1 MGQSNF
7 LNSIRQGS
15 FTTFYKY
22 KILPSIT
29 AAQAILESDWGRSQL
44 AKECKN
50 LFGIK
55 ADNSRKGKKKVYQTK
70 EYDKNGNI
78 LTIMAYFRKYK
89 SYEDSLNDHGEF
101 FHINKRYINV
111 IGVSDYRGQAKAIQV
126 AGYATDPQYANKL
139 IQIIQQH
146 NLQEWDTEVL
156 SSINKQQSNQFFHIV
171 AKGETISQIAQK
183 YKVSTQ
189 GIIEANRLK
198 NPNLIYPDQKLNIPN
213 TEVEQKG
220 QIYTVKKGDTLSTIA
235 KKFNTTVK
243 KLNEINNIFDVNKI
257 QSGQKI
263 YLNIP
268 NNIKREGE

>member
-55 ADNSRKGKKKVYQTK
+55 ADNSWKGKKKVYQTK

-101 FHINKRYINV
+101 FI
-111 IGVSDYRGQAKAIQV
+111 
-126 AGYATDPQYANKL
+126 
-139 IQIIQQH
+139 
-146 NLQEWDTEVL
+146 
-156 SSINKQQSNQFFHIV
+156 
-171 AKGETISQIAQK
+171 
-183 YKVSTQ
+183 
-189 GIIEANRLK
+189 
-198 NPNLIYPDQKLNIPN
+198 
-213 TEVEQKG
+213 
-220 QIYTVKKGDTLSTIA
+220 
-235 KKFNTTVK
+235 
-243 KLNEINNIFDVNKI
+243 
-257 QSGQKI
+257 
-263 YLNIP
+263 
-268 NNIKREGE
+268 